1 MKCKFTKCPKMLTT
15 SKLDE
20 GLRFCEVFEYL
31 YKRGELWVL
40 YFKESAKTSTAGL
53 LAKIQTRISVPIR
66 QII

>member
-1 MKCKFTKCPKMLTT
+1 MKYKFTKCPKMLTAV
-15 SKLDE
+15 KLEE
-20 GLRFCEVFEYL
+20 GLRFCEVFEHL

-40 YFKESAKTSTAGL
+40 YSTESAKTSTAEI